1 MKTKIGLYSC
11 GNKPYWRQFAG
22 LEERMISYGAFIGKK
37 MQSIADVEVCNFGLV
52 DSFEKGKEAGE
63 YFAREGVSIVFCHV
77 ATYSPS
83 SNVLPVHKACRA
95 KTVIL
100 NLQPCVKINYAE
112 TDTGE
117 WLAHCNACAVPEVC
131 NALERSGIGYTVIN
145 GLLGQD
151 STPAC
156 SKTDERTADRPEAA
170 AAWKE
175 IGEWLRAADAVSGLN
190 GARFG
195 FLGNYYNGML
205 DMYSDLTLLSS
216 AFGIDISILE
226 MCDVKSCLDRVTEG
240 EVKEKLEEILRFFQI
255 GGDSRAAAE
264 ARRPTQEQLQWSAR
278 VACAEKRLVDE
289 FSLDALTYYYH
300 GAEGGEYER
309 IQSGFIVGNSL
320 LTAAHVPC
328 AGEADIKT
336 CIAMKLSDLLG
347 VGGSFSEIVT
357 TDYEQG
363 TILLGHDGPFHIS
376 IAEGTPMLRGMGVY
390 HGKQGM
396 GVSVE
401 AKVRK
406 GEVTTLGIAQTAGGK
421 VRMIISEGVATDG
434 EIMQIGNTQTHVR
447 FSLPP
452 DRYMDEWFRAA
463 PTHHVA
469 MSVGRNGAVFRKI
482 AELLGVEACT
492 IG

>member
-1 MKTKIGLYSC
+1 
-11 GNKPYWRQFAG
+11 
-22 LEERMISYGAFIGKK
+22 
-37 MQSIADVEVCNFGLV
+37 
-52 DSFEKGKEAGE
+52 
-63 YFAREGVSIVFCHV
+63 
-77 ATYSPS
+77 
-83 SNVLPVHKACRA
+83 
-95 KTVIL
+95 
-100 NLQPCVKINYAE
+100 
-112 TDTGE
+112 
-117 WLAHCNACAVPEVC
+117 
-131 NALERSGIGYTVIN
+131 
-145 GLLGQD
+145 
-151 STPAC
+151 
-156 SKTDERTADRPEAA
+156 
-170 AAWKE
+170 
-175 IGEWLRAADAVSGLN
+175 
-190 GARFG
+190 
-195 FLGNYYNGML
+195 
-205 DMYSDLTLLSS
+205 MYSDLTLLSS

-255 GGDSRAAAE
+255 GGDSKAAAE
-264 ARRPTQEQLQWSAR
+264 ARRPTQEQLEWSAR

-336 CIAMKLSDLLG
+336 CIAMKLSDLLS

-469 MSVGRNGAVFRKI
+469 MSVGRNGAIFRKI